1 MVKRQSK
8 IQSGARLDPD
18 LVEAVR
24 QYAQT
29 HGMTI
34 SEVYADALSKYIG
47 KTLSPEQEA
56 QLIAK
61 YVAKELAQSPVSKRG
76 EMKLR

>member
-61 YVAKELAQSPVSKRG
+61 YVAKELARRPGHDNTDRP
-76 EMKLR
+76 